1 MVVQS
6 SPVVNPFGTLAAM
19 PQTSIVR
26 HGSTVI
32 QYGISSMPVS
42 LTFVPRNVVYD

>member
-1 MVVQS
+1 
-6 SPVVNPFGTLAAM
+6 M

-32 QYGISSMPVS
+32 QYGISSMPVADNPVPAIVSS
-42 LTFVPRNVVYD
+42 LLTSRHLSKRQFKLQA